1 MKRLPLAV
9 VLLVVIIVKSNN
21 SINCGSVTQSFA
33 LHFKATTLLEV
44 TDSHKHRPDR
54 PSADL
59 SAKNATRSVINQTS
73 SNDNFYEINNK
84 MLPSAK
90 LARAKRQTRV
100 IVDRPRS
107 RNLGRRRPPP
117 FLPPRLPPIARR
129 RFPKRPAKLKF
140 HHKPPP
146 SKNSHR
152 PQYGPPVGYF
162 VMNQNNE
169 IVHKSKDLGD
179 IPPQYL
185 DKIIPPNFISDSPPK
200 IYALEH
206 DEGPPLGLGES
217 KEVPAYTPTNSYGAP
232 LDAHQLDPQQYY
244 PYPPDLNNI
253 PLQSETRPQIDSYN
267 DNRAQSE
274 TRYNQEQQQYQPAP
288 IVYHPPYK
296 PPKNK
301 NKRKKKKN
309 PQQLHQEIALQPDSG
324 KNTYPVSSYD
334 VPLNYVPATA
344 SSSSSGENYPPQK
357 AARPVFNVGQ
367 SFVESYTRDSNEH
380 PPQLPAVYNQNDFK
394 TVNKSSNKKKVVYQ
408 VNTSYEDFDD
418 NDDGSYNGDE
428 DHGLALEYPPSS
440 GEEITEAP
448 ASNFGVRHR
457 RPQGH
462 SKRKPPKFDFI
473 DSYED
478 SSISQE
484 VYHTTPFATTRPF
497 KKAATT
503 KGTTTTTATRNYQR
517 TRGTTK
523 DPLFEILDTE
533 DLRNAFQSGRHR
545 YKLQAAKKN
554 QQNFV
559 LLSSKNPTYHR
570 STAPPSSTS
579 SSRESEED
587 WDSPK
592 GKPDF
597 DRPPSSLEKD
607 YESYELAE
615 RDFGLRKR
623 DFTHKRKS
631 SRGRDEVLA
640 RKDSSVEKI
649 QFSDAKRPDEFIKAT
664 TMKPY
669 PRFNPDVQFTKTFS
683 SKIEQPRD
691 LQTVVGLWNGH
702 PIPGNHKI
710 AKRGGGGSSS

>member
-1 MKRLPLAV
+1 MKRFPVAL
-9 VLLVVIIVKSNN
+9 VLLVVIIIVSSKPTNCDPVPKS
-21 SINCGSVTQSFA
+21 FD
-33 LHFKATTLLEV
+33 LHFKATTFLEV
-44 TDSHKHRPDR
+44 TDSHKRHGR
-54 PSADL
+54 PSTDL
-59 SAKNATRSVINQTS
+59 SVKNATRSVHNQTS
-73 SNDNFYEINNK
+73 SDNFYELNNK

-90 LARAKRQTRV
+90 LTRAKRQTRV

-117 FLPPRLPPIARR
+117 PFLPPRLPPIARR
-129 RFPKRPAKLKF
+129 RFPKRPGKLKF

-146 SKNSHR
+146 PKGSHR
-152 PQYGPPVGYF
+152 PQYGPPVGFF
-162 VMNQNNE
+162 VMNLNNE

-217 KEVPAYTPTNSYGAP
+217 KEVSYTPTNSYGSP

-244 PYPPDLNNI
+244 PYPPESNNV
-253 PLQSETRPQIDSYN
+253 PQQSETRPQIDSYN
-267 DNRAQSE
+267 HNRGQSE
-274 TRYNQEQQQYQPAP
+274 TRYNQEQQYQPAP
-288 IVYHPPYK
+288 VVYHPPYK
-296 PPKNK
+296 PKNK
-301 NKRKKKKN
+301 NKKKKKKN

-344 SSSSSGENYPPQK
+344 SSSGENYPVLPPQK

-418 NDDGSYNGDE
+418 NNDDGSYNGDE

-440 GEEITEAP
+440 GEEQTEAP
-448 ASNFGVRHR
+448 ASNFGERHR
-457 RPQGH
+457 RPPGH
-462 SKRKPPKFDFI
+462 SKRRPPKFDFI

-484 VYHTTPFATTRPF
+484 VYHTTPFTITRPF
-497 KKAATT
+497 KKATT
-503 KGTTTTTATRNYQR
+503 SKGTTTTTRNYLR
-517 TRGTTK
+517 TRSTTK

-559 LLSSKNPTYHR
+559 LLSSKNPTYQR
-570 STAPPSSTS
+570 ATSKSPPSVT

-587 WDSPK
+587 WSSSK
-592 GKPDF
+592 SKPNF
-597 DRPPSSLEKD
+597 DRPPSSLETD

-615 RDFGLRKR
+615 QDFGLRKR
-623 DFTHKRKS
+623 DFTHKRKGA
-631 SRGRDEVLA
+631 RVKDEVLA
-640 RKDSSVEKI
+640 RKDTSVEKI
-649 QFSDAKRPDEFIKAT
+649 QFSDAKRPPDEFVKAT

-683 SKIEQPRD
+683 SKIEQPREH
-691 LQTVVGLWNGH
+691 QTAVGLWNGH

-710 AKRGGGGSSS
+710 AKRGGGGGSSS